1 MHFCSFSVRPSRP
14 APKPLLDRLD
24 SLIADFANFMWGPL
38 LLVLLVFGGLF
49 FTIYCRFT
57 PFLYFKHGFD
67 ILLGKYDKEDDPGD
81 ISHFQA
87 LSSALAS
94 TVGMGNISGVAI
106 AIHMG
111 GPGALFWMWVSAI
124 LGMSTKFFTCTL
136 AVLYRGRDDQG
147 RVQGGPMYVIETAL
161 GARFKPL
168 AIIFSVAG
176 LVGCLPM
183 FQANQL
189 TQTIREEIFVPLGLF
204 SATPALGNDVVGV
217 IIAGVV
223 AGVIFGGIKR
233 IGLVASRLV
242 PFMVV
247 LYLIAGV
254 LVILKNFAEIPG
266 VFGLIFHDAF
276 TGQAVLGGAV
286 GQVIR
291 TGVRRAAFSNEAGL
305 GTEAMAHGA
314 AKTKEPVREGLVAMT
329 GPFID
334 TIVVCSITAFVILI
348 SGAWEISGL
357 NGVTMTTTAFT
368 HELGSLGKGILLVC
382 ILIFSVTTMFSQS
395 YYGTKCAG
403 YLFGTK
409 WKRSYK
415 YFYIIAAVFGATV
428 SLGIVINLID
438 GMYAVMA
445 FPTMI
450 STLILAPR
458 VMAEARRYF
467 STL

>member
-1 MHFCSFSVRPSRP
+1 M
-14 APKPLLDRLD
+14 
-24 SLIADFANFMWGPL
+24 
-38 LLVLLVFGGLF
+38 LLVFGGLF

-57 PFLYFKHGFD
+57 PFLYFKHGID
-67 ILLGKYDKEDDPGD
+67 ILLGKYDEKDDPGD
-81 ISHFQA
+81 INHFQA

-124 LGMSTKFFTCTL
+124 VGMSTKFFTCTL
-136 AVLYRGRDDQG
+136 SILYRGKDDQG
-147 RVQGGPMYVIETAL
+147 NVQGGPMYVIETAL
-161 GARFKPL
+161 SSKFKPL

-189 TQTIREEIFVPLGLF
+189 TQTIREEIFVPMGLF
-204 SATPALGNDVVGV
+204 TGSAALGNGVVGV
-217 IIAGVV
+217 IIACVV

-242 PFMVV
+242 PFMVL
-247 LYLIAGV
+247 LYLFAGV
-254 LVILKNFAEIPG
+254 LIIMKNITAVPG
-266 VFGLIFHDAF
+266 VFSLILHDAF
-276 TGQAVLGGAV
+276 TGQAVVGGAV

-334 TIVVCSITAFVILI
+334 TIVICSITALVILI
-348 SGAWEISGL
+348 SGVWETTGL
-357 NGVTMTTTAFT
+357 NGVTMTIRAFT
-368 HELGSLGKGILLVC
+368 HELGNLGKGILMLC
-382 ILIFSVTTMFSQS
+382 ILIFSITTMFSQS
-395 YYGTKCAG
+395 YYGTKCTS
-403 YLFGTK
+403 YLFGTR
-409 WKRSYK
+409 WKQSYK
-415 YFYIIAAVFGATV
+415 FFYIIAAVFGATV

-458 VMAEARRYF
+458 VMTEARRYF

>member
-1 MHFCSFSVRPSRP
+1 M
-14 APKPLLDRLD
+14 
-24 SLIADFANFMWGPL
+24 
-38 LLVLLVFGGLF
+38 LLVFGGLF

-57 PFLYFKHGFD
+57 PFLYFKHGID
-67 ILLGKYDKEDDPGD
+67 ILLGKYDEKDDPGD
-81 ISHFQA
+81 INHFQA

-124 LGMSTKFFTCTL
+124 VGMSTKFFTCTL
-136 AVLYRGRDDQG
+136 SILYRGKDDQG
-147 RVQGGPMYVIETAL
+147 NVQGGPMYVIETAL
-161 GARFKPL
+161 SSKFKPL

-189 TQTIREEIFVPLGLF
+189 TQTIREEIFVPMGLF
-204 SATPALGNDVVGV
+204 TGSAALGNGVVGV
-217 IIAGVV
+217 IIACVV

-242 PFMVV
+242 PFMVL
-247 LYLIAGV
+247 LYLFAGV
-254 LVILKNFAEIPG
+254 LIIMKNITAVPG
-266 VFGLIFHDAF
+266 VFSLILHDAF
-276 TGQAVLGGAV
+276 TGQAVVGGAV

-334 TIVVCSITAFVILI
+334 TIVICSITALVILI
-348 SGAWEISGL
+348 SGVWETTGL
-357 NGVTMTTTAFT
+357 NGVTMTIRAFT
-368 HELGSLGKGILLVC
+368 HELGNLGKGILMLC
-382 ILIFSVTTMFSQS
+382 ILIFSITTMFSQS
-395 YYGTKCAG
+395 YYGTKCTS
-403 YLFGTK
+403 YLFGTR
-409 WKRSYK
+409 WKQSYK
-415 YFYIIAAVFGATV
+415 FFYIIAAVFGATV

-458 VMAEARRYF
+458 VMTEARRYF
-467 STL
+467 STLK

>member
-1 MHFCSFSVRPSRP
+1 LNF
-14 APKPLLDRLD
+14 LE
-24 SLIADFANFMWGPL
+24 SLTADFANMMWGPL

-57 PFLYFKHGFD
+57 PFLYFKHGID
-67 ILLGKYDKEDDPGD
+67 ILLGKYDEKDDPGD
-81 ISHFQA
+81 INHFQA

-124 LGMSTKFFTCTL
+124 VGMSTKFFTCTL
-136 AVLYRGRDDQG
+136 AVLYRGKDDRG
-147 RVQGGPMYVIETAL
+147 NVQGGPMYVIETAL
-161 GARFKPL
+161 SSKFKPL
-168 AIIFSVAG
+168 AIIFSAAG
-176 LVGCLPM
+176 LIGCLPI

-189 TQTIREEIFVPLGLF
+189 TQTIREEFFKPSGLF
-204 SATPALGNDVVGV
+204 AGNVALGNAVVGV
-217 IIAGVV
+217 LIACVV

-233 IGLVASRLV
+233 IGMVASRLV

-247 LYLIAGV
+247 LYLFAGV
-254 LVILKNFAEIPG
+254 LVLLKNITEIPG
-266 VFGLIFHDAF
+266 IFSLIFYDAF
-276 TGQAVLGGAV
+276 TGQAVVGGAV
-286 GQVIR
+286 GEVIR

-334 TIVVCSITAFVILI
+334 TIVICSVTALVILL
-348 SGAWEISGL
+348 SGVWENDGL
-357 NGVTMTTTAFT
+357 NGVSMTIMAFT
-368 HELGSLGKGILLVC
+368 HELGGLGKGILLLC
-382 ILIFSVTTMFSQS
+382 ILIFSITTMFSQS
-395 YYGTKCAG
+395 YYGTKCTG

-409 WKRSYK
+409 WKKTYK
-415 YFYIIAAVFGATV
+415 YFYISAAVMGATV
-428 SLGIVINLID
+428 SLGMVINLID
-438 GMYAVMA
+438 GVYAVMA

-458 VMAEARRYF
+458 VMTEARRYF

>member
-1 MHFCSFSVRPSRP
+1 
-14 APKPLLDRLD
+14 
-24 SLIADFANFMWGPL
+24 MWGPL

-57 PFLYFKHGFD
+57 PFLYFKHGID
-67 ILLGKYDKEDDPGD
+67 ILLGKYDEKDDPGD
-81 ISHFQA
+81 INHFQA

-124 LGMSTKFFTCTL
+124 VGMSTKFFTCTL
-136 AVLYRGRDDQG
+136 SILYRGKDDQG
-147 RVQGGPMYVIETAL
+147 NVQGGPMYVIETAL
-161 GARFKPL
+161 SSKFKPL

-189 TQTIREEIFVPLGLF
+189 TQTIREEIFVPLGFF
-204 SATPALGNDVVGV
+204 SDSAALGNGVVGV
-217 IIAGVV
+217 IIACVV

-242 PFMVV
+242 PFMVL
-247 LYLIAGV
+247 LYLFAGV
-254 LVILKNFAEIPG
+254 LIIMKNITAVPG
-266 VFGLIFHDAF
+266 VFSLILHDAF
-276 TGQAVLGGAV
+276 TGQAVVGGAV

-334 TIVVCSITAFVILI
+334 TIVICSITALVILI
-348 SGAWEISGL
+348 SGVWETTGL
-357 NGVTMTTTAFT
+357 NGVTMTIRAFT
-368 HELGSLGKGILLVC
+368 HELGKGALGHPVENIFGQFSSQFLVLAPQRLVTVDRDLHVLL
-382 ILIFSVTTMFSQS
+382 
-395 YYGTKCAG
+395 AN
-403 YLFGTK
+403 
-409 WKRSYK
+409 W
-415 YFYIIAAVFGATV
+415 IIAV
-428 SLGIVINLID
+428 SFPDSMRCDRCSLAISSLHQGIRQTHFH
-438 GMYAVMA
+438 G
-445 FPTMI
+445 I
-450 STLILAPR
+450 SLR
-458 VMAEARRYF
+458 
-467 STL
+467 

>member
-1 MHFCSFSVRPSRP
+1 
-14 APKPLLDRLD
+14 
-24 SLIADFANFMWGPL
+24 
-38 LLVLLVFGGLF
+38 
-49 FTIYCRFT
+49 
-57 PFLYFKHGFD
+57 
-67 ILLGKYDKEDDPGD
+67 
-81 ISHFQA
+81 
-87 LSSALAS
+87 
-94 TVGMGNISGVAI
+94 
-106 AIHMG
+106 
-111 GPGALFWMWVSAI
+111 
-124 LGMSTKFFTCTL
+124 
-136 AVLYRGRDDQG
+136 
-147 RVQGGPMYVIETAL
+147 
-161 GARFKPL
+161 
-168 AIIFSVAG
+168 
-176 LVGCLPM
+176 
-183 FQANQL
+183 
-189 TQTIREEIFVPLGLF
+189 
-204 SATPALGNDVVGV
+204 
-217 IIAGVV
+217 
-223 AGVIFGGIKR
+223 
-233 IGLVASRLV
+233 
-242 PFMVV
+242 MVV

-254 LVILKNFAEIPG
+254 LVILKNFAEIPS

>member
-1 MHFCSFSVRPSRP
+1 
-14 APKPLLDRLD
+14 
-24 SLIADFANFMWGPL
+24 MWGPL

-57 PFLYFKHGFD
+57 PFLYFKHGID
-67 ILLGKYDKEDDPGD
+67 ILLGKYDEKDDPGD
-81 ISHFQA
+81 INHFQA

-124 LGMSTKFFTCTL
+124 VGMSTKFFTCTL
-136 AVLYRGRDDQG
+136 SILYRGKDDQG
-147 RVQGGPMYVIETAL
+147 NVQGGPMYVIETAL
-161 GARFKPL
+161 SSKFKPL

-189 TQTIREEIFVPLGLF
+189 TQTIREEIFVPMGLF
-204 SATPALGNDVVGV
+204 TGSAALGNGVVGV
-217 IIAGVV
+217 IIACVV

-242 PFMVV
+242 PFMVL
-247 LYLIAGV
+247 LYLFAGV
-254 LVILKNFAEIPG
+254 LIIMKNITAVPG
-266 VFGLIFHDAF
+266 VFSLILHDAF
-276 TGQAVLGGAV
+276 TGQAVVGGAV

-334 TIVVCSITAFVILI
+334 TIVICSITALVILI
-348 SGAWEISGL
+348 SGVWETTGL
-357 NGVTMTTTAFT
+357 NGVTMTIRAFT
-368 HELGSLGKGILLVC
+368 HELGNLGKGILMLC
-382 ILIFSVTTMFSQS
+382 ILIFSITTMFSQS
-395 YYGTKCAG
+395 YYGTKCTS
-403 YLFGTK
+403 YLFGTR
-409 WKRSYK
+409 WKQSYK
-415 YFYIIAAVFGATV
+415 FFYIIAAVFGATV

-467 STL
+467 STLK

>member
-1 MHFCSFSVRPSRP
+1 
-14 APKPLLDRLD
+14 
-24 SLIADFANFMWGPL
+24 MWGPL

-57 PFLYFKHGFD
+57 PFLYFKHGID
-67 ILLGKYDKEDDPGD
+67 ILLGKYDEKDDPGD
-81 ISHFQA
+81 INHFQA

-124 LGMSTKFFTCTL
+124 VGMSTKFFTCTL
-136 AVLYRGRDDQG
+136 SILYRGKDDQG
-147 RVQGGPMYVIETAL
+147 NVQGGPMYVIETAL
-161 GARFKPL
+161 SSKFKPL

-176 LVGCLPM
+176 LIGCLPM

-189 TQTIREEIFVPLGLF
+189 TQTIREEIFVPMGLF
-204 SATPALGNDVVGV
+204 TGSAALGNGVVGV
-217 IIAGVV
+217 IIACVV

-242 PFMVV
+242 PFMVL
-247 LYLIAGV
+247 LYLFAGV
-254 LVILKNFAEIPG
+254 LIIMKNITAVPG
-266 VFGLIFHDAF
+266 VFSLILHDAF
-276 TGQAVLGGAV
+276 TGQAVVGGAV

-334 TIVVCSITAFVILI
+334 TIVICSITALVILI
-348 SGAWEISGL
+348 SGVWETTGL
-357 NGVTMTTTAFT
+357 NGVTMTIRAFT
-368 HELGSLGKGILLVC
+368 HELGNLGKGILMLC
-382 ILIFSVTTMFSQS
+382 ILIFSITTMFSQS
-395 YYGTKCAG
+395 YYGTKCTS
-403 YLFGTK
+403 YLFGTR
-409 WKRSYK
+409 WKQSYK
-415 YFYIIAAVFGATV
+415 FFYIIAAVFGATV

-458 VMAEARRYF
+458 VMTEARRYF
-467 STL
+467 STLK

>member
-1 MHFCSFSVRPSRP
+1 M
-14 APKPLLDRLD
+14 A
-24 SLIADFANFMWGPL
+24 AFANFMWGPV

-57 PFLYFKHGFD
+57 PFFYFKHGLD
-67 ILLGKYDKEDDPGD
+67 ILLGKYDHDDDPGD
-81 ISHFQA
+81 INHFQA

-106 AIHMG
+106 AISMG

-124 LGMSTKFFTCTL
+124 VGMSTKFFTCTL
-136 AVLYRGRDDQG
+136 SILFRGKDDRG
-147 RVQGGPMYVIETAL
+147 NVQGGPMYVIETAL
-161 GARFKPL
+161 SSKFKPL
-168 AIIFSVAG
+168 AIIFSIAG
-176 LVGCLPM
+176 LVGCLPI

-189 TQTIREEIFVPLGLF
+189 TQTIREEIFKPGGLF
-204 SATPALGNDVVGV
+204 SANVVMGNILVG
-217 IIAGVV
+217 IMIACIV
-223 AGVIFGGIKR
+223 AIVIFGGIKR

-247 LYLIAGV
+247 LYLIAG
-254 LVILKNFAEIPG
+254 IMIIIKNFTDIPS

-276 TGQAVLGGAV
+276 TGHAVVGGTV

-314 AKTKEPVREGLVAMT
+314 AKTKEPVREGLVAMI

-334 TIVVCSITAFVILI
+334 TIVVCSITAFVILL
-348 SGAWEISGL
+348 SGVWEMEDL

-368 HELGSLGKGILLVC
+368 HELGGLGKGILLVC

-395 YYGTKCAG
+395 YYGTKCTG

-409 WKRSYK
+409 WKNSYK
-415 YFYIIAAVFGATV
+415 SIYILSTIMGATV
-428 SLGIVINLID
+428 SLGMVINLID

-450 STLILAPR
+450 STLILAPK
-458 VMAEARRYF
+458 VMVEARRYF
-467 STL
+467 SSLSP

>member
-1 MHFCSFSVRPSRP
+1 
-14 APKPLLDRLD
+14 
-24 SLIADFANFMWGPL
+24 MWGPL

-57 PFLYFKHGFD
+57 PFLYFKHGID
-67 ILLGKYDKEDDPGD
+67 ILLGKYDEKDDPGD
-81 ISHFQA
+81 INHFQA

-94 TVGMGNISGVAI
+94 TVGMGNISGVAT

-124 LGMSTKFFTCTL
+124 VGMSTKFFTCTL
-136 AVLYRGRDDQG
+136 SILYRGKDDQG
-147 RVQGGPMYVIETAL
+147 NVQGGPMYVIETAL
-161 GARFKPL
+161 SSKFKPL

-189 TQTIREEIFVPLGLF
+189 TQTIREEIFVPMGLF
-204 SATPALGNDVVGV
+204 TGSAALGNGVVGV
-217 IIAGVV
+217 IIACVV

-242 PFMVV
+242 PFMVL
-247 LYLIAGV
+247 LYLFAGV
-254 LVILKNFAEIPG
+254 LIIMKNITAVPG
-266 VFGLIFHDAF
+266 VFSLILHDAF
-276 TGQAVLGGAV
+276 TGQAVVGGAV

-334 TIVVCSITAFVILI
+334 TIVICSITALVILI
-348 SGAWEISGL
+348 SGVWETTGL
-357 NGVTMTTTAFT
+357 NGVTMTIRAFT
-368 HELGSLGKGILLVC
+368 HELGNLGKGILMLC
-382 ILIFSVTTMFSQS
+382 ILIFSITTMFSQS
-395 YYGTKCAG
+395 YYGTKCTS
-403 YLFGTK
+403 YLFGTR
-409 WKRSYK
+409 WKQSYK
-415 YFYIIAAVFGATV
+415 FFYIIAAVFGATV

-458 VMAEARRYF
+458 VMTEARRYF
-467 STL
+467 STLK

>member
-1 MHFCSFSVRPSRP
+1 
-14 APKPLLDRLD
+14 
-24 SLIADFANFMWGPL
+24 
-38 LLVLLVFGGLF
+38 
-49 FTIYCRFT
+49 
-57 PFLYFKHGFD
+57 
-67 ILLGKYDKEDDPGD
+67 
-81 ISHFQA
+81 
-87 LSSALAS
+87 
-94 TVGMGNISGVAI
+94 
-106 AIHMG
+106 
-111 GPGALFWMWVSAI
+111 
-124 LGMSTKFFTCTL
+124 
-136 AVLYRGRDDQG
+136 
-147 RVQGGPMYVIETAL
+147 MYVIETAL
-161 GARFKPL
+161 SSKFKPL

-189 TQTIREEIFVPLGLF
+189 TQTIREEIFVPMGLF
-204 SATPALGNDVVGV
+204 TGSAALGNGVVGV
-217 IIAGVV
+217 IIACVV

-242 PFMVV
+242 PFMVL
-247 LYLIAGV
+247 LYLFAGV
-254 LVILKNFAEIPG
+254 LIIMKNITAVPG
-266 VFGLIFHDAF
+266 VFSLILHDAF
-276 TGQAVLGGAV
+276 TGQAVVGGAV

-334 TIVVCSITAFVILI
+334 TIVICSITALVILI
-348 SGAWEISGL
+348 SGVWETTGL
-357 NGVTMTTTAFT
+357 NGVTMTVRAFT
-368 HELGSLGKGILLVC
+368 HELGNLGKGILMLC
-382 ILIFSVTTMFSQS
+382 ILIFSITTMFSQS
-395 YYGTKCAG
+395 YYGTKCTS
-403 YLFGTK
+403 YLFGTR
-409 WKRSYK
+409 WKQSYK
-415 YFYIIAAVFGATV
+415 FFYIIAAVFGATV

-467 STL
+467 STLK

>member
-1 MHFCSFSVRPSRP
+1 
-14 APKPLLDRLD
+14 
-24 SLIADFANFMWGPL
+24 MWGPL

-57 PFLYFKHGFD
+57 PFLYFKHGID
-67 ILLGKYDKEDDPGD
+67 ILLGKYDEKDDPGD
-81 ISHFQA
+81 INHFQA

-124 LGMSTKFFTCTL
+124 VGMSTKFFTCTL
-136 AVLYRGRDDQG
+136 AVLYRGKDDRG
-147 RVQGGPMYVIETAL
+147 NVQGGPMYVIETAL
-161 GARFKPL
+161 SSKFKPL

-189 TQTIREEIFVPLGLF
+189 TQTIREEIFVPMGLF
-204 SATPALGNDVVGV
+204 TGSAALGNGVVGV
-217 IIAGVV
+217 IIACVV

-242 PFMVV
+242 PFMVL
-247 LYLIAGV
+247 LYLFAGV
-254 LVILKNFAEIPG
+254 LIIMKNITAVPG
-266 VFGLIFHDAF
+266 VFSLILHDAF
-276 TGQAVLGGAV
+276 TGQAVVGGAV

-334 TIVVCSITAFVILI
+334 TIVICSITALVILI
-348 SGAWEISGL
+348 SGVWETTGL
-357 NGVTMTTTAFT
+357 NGVTMTIRAFT
-368 HELGSLGKGILLVC
+368 HELGNLGKGILMLC
-382 ILIFSVTTMFSQS
+382 ILIFSITTMFSQS
-395 YYGTKCAG
+395 YYGTKCTS
-403 YLFGTK
+403 YLFGTR
-409 WKRSYK
+409 WKQSYK
-415 YFYIIAAVFGATV
+415 FFYIIAFCPYCMF
-428 SLGIVINLID
+428 SLN
-438 GMYAVMA
+438 
-445 FPTMI
+445 
-450 STLILAPR
+450 
-458 VMAEARRYF
+458 
-467 STL
+467 

>member
-1 MHFCSFSVRPSRP
+1 LNF
-14 APKPLLDRLD
+14 LE
-24 SLIADFANFMWGPL
+24 SLTADFANLMWGPL

-57 PFLYFKHGFD
+57 PFLYFKHGID
-67 ILLGKYDKEDDPGD
+67 ILLGKYDEKDDPGD
-81 ISHFQA
+81 INHFQA

-124 LGMSTKFFTCTL
+124 VGMSTKFFTCTL
-136 AVLYRGRDDQG
+136 AVLYRGKDDRG
-147 RVQGGPMYVIETAL
+147 HVQGGPMYVIETAL
-161 GARFKPL
+161 SSKFKPL
-168 AIIFSVAG
+168 AIIFSAAG
-176 LVGCLPM
+176 LIGCLPI

-189 TQTIREEIFVPLGLF
+189 TQTIREEFFKPSGLF
-204 SATPALGNDVVGV
+204 AGNVALGNAVVGV
-217 IIAGVV
+217 LIACVV

-247 LYLIAGV
+247 LYLFAGV
-254 LVILKNFAEIPG
+254 LVLLKNIAEIPG
-266 VFGLIFHDAF
+266 IFSLIFYDAF
-276 TGQAVLGGAV
+276 TGQAVVGGAV
-286 GQVIR
+286 GEVIR

-334 TIVVCSITAFVILI
+334 TIVICSVTALVILL
-348 SGAWEISGL
+348 SGVWENDGL
-357 NGVTMTTTAFT
+357 NGVSMTIMAFT
-368 HELGSLGKGILLVC
+368 HELGGLGKGILLLC
-382 ILIFSVTTMFSQS
+382 ILIFSITTMFSQS
-395 YYGTKCAG
+395 YYGTKCTG

-409 WKRSYK
+409 WKKTYK
-415 YFYIIAAVFGATV
+415 YFYISAAVMGATV
-428 SLGIVINLID
+428 SLGMVINLID
-438 GMYAVMA
+438 GVYAVMA

>member
-1 MHFCSFSVRPSRP
+1 LNF
-14 APKPLLDRLD
+14 LE
-24 SLIADFANFMWGPL
+24 SLTADFANMMWGPL

-49 FTIYCRFT
+49 FT
-57 PFLYFKHGFD
+57 FKHGID
-67 ILLGKYDKEDDPGD
+67 ILLGKYDEKDDPGD
-81 ISHFQA
+81 INHFQA

-124 LGMSTKFFTCTL
+124 VGMSTKFFTCTL
-136 AVLYRGRDDQG
+136 AVLYRGKDDRG
-147 RVQGGPMYVIETAL
+147 NVQGGPMYVIETAL
-161 GARFKPL
+161 SSKFKPL
-168 AIIFSVAG
+168 AIIFSAAG
-176 LVGCLPM
+176 LIGCLPI

-189 TQTIREEIFVPLGLF
+189 TQTIREEFFKPSGLF
-204 SATPALGNDVVGV
+204 AGNVALGNAVVGV
-217 IIAGVV
+217 LIACVV

-247 LYLIAGV
+247 LYLFAGV
-254 LVILKNFAEIPG
+254 LVLLKNITEIPG
-266 VFGLIFHDAF
+266 IFSLIFYDAF
-276 TGQAVLGGAV
+276 TGQAVVGGAV
-286 GQVIR
+286 GEVIR

-334 TIVVCSITAFVILI
+334 TIVICSVTALVILL
-348 SGAWEISGL
+348 SGVWENDGL
-357 NGVTMTTTAFT
+357 NGVSMTIMAFT
-368 HELGSLGKGILLVC
+368 HELGGLGKGILLLC
-382 ILIFSVTTMFSQS
+382 ILIFSITTMFSQS
-395 YYGTKCAG
+395 YYGTKCTG

-409 WKRSYK
+409 WKNTYK
-415 YFYIIAAVFGATV
+415 YFYISAAVMGATV
-428 SLGIVINLID
+428 SLGMVINLID
-438 GMYAVMA
+438 GVYAVMA